1 MKRKQ
6 LYYLAVSA
14 LCLILHSQYL
24 HGQEYDGQ
32 QLRQMIMQD
41 RSRAAG
47 LHHHYEIPVISD
59 TKAPKGYKPFYISHY
74 GRHGCRYQSAS
85 VYDQAIVPLS
95 KIKELGGLTPEGER
109 LLEDIIRIKQENLGM
124 DWMLT
129 QKGGATHRGISSR
142 MLARYPKVFS
152 GKKRNSVVAVSSTA
166 QRCIMSMSNFVTPI
180 NEKYPGLEVTMDTG
194 DRFMEYIAHDPD
206 ANEELDRM
214 CGALRDSLFIAT
226 FDRSRAMLA
235 FFSDTTLLAGQI
247 NYDPD
252 LFFYRMIDRA
262 DLAQCMDSPMPD
274 IFGYFTPEETLAF
287 FCAYNARTYGQMGST
302 PEFGD
307 WRPVNVG
314 GPLLRDFIE
323 KADAAVAGNGVCAN
337 LRFGHDSIIAP
348 FELLLNINGMAGHS
362 VLDASLYWLCFKDIC
377 MGSNIQFVFYE
388 NGRGGVMVKILMN
401 EQEVTVPGLEAVNG
415 VYYDWPSLR
424 AYMERRAA

>member
-362 VLDASLYWLCFKDIC
+362 VLDASLYWLCFRDIC

-415 VYYDWPSLR
+415 VYYDWPTLR

>member
-1 MKRKQ
+1 MNSKRFCF
-6 LYYLAVSA
+6 LAVSA
-14 LCLILHSQYL
+14 LFLMPQPQYVSA
-24 HGQEYDGQ
+24 QEYAGQ
-32 QLRQMIMQD
+32 QLREMIMQD

-47 LHHHYEIPVISD
+47 LHHSYEIPAISD
-59 TKAPKGYKPFYISHY
+59 TKAPKGYNPFYISHY

-95 KIKELGGLTPEGER
+95 KIKDLGGLTPEGER
-109 LLEDIIRIKQENLGM
+109 LLADIIRIKQENLGM

-180 NEKYPGLEVTMDTG
+180 NEKYPALEVTMDTG
-194 DRFMEYIAHDPD
+194 DRFMEYVAHNPD
-206 ANEELDRM
+206 GNEELDRQ
-214 CGALRDSLFIAT
+214 CSKLRDSLFIAS
-226 FDRSRAMLA
+226 FDRSRAMLS
-235 FFSDTTLLAGQI
+235 FFTDTTLLAGQI
-247 NYDPD
+247 DYDPD
-252 LFFYRMIDRA
+252 LFFYHMINGA
-262 DLAQCMDSPMPD
+262 DLAQCMDSPLPD
-274 IFGYFTPEETLAF
+274 IFSYFTPEETLAF
-287 FCAYNARTYGQMGST
+287 FYAYNTKTYGQMGTT
-302 PEFGD
+302 PEFGG

-323 KADAAVAGNGVCAN
+323 KADAAIAGNGVCAN

-348 FELLLNINGMAGHS
+348 FELLLNINGANGHN
-362 VLDASLYWLCFKDIC
+362 VLDASRYWLCFKDIC
-377 MGSNIQFVFYE
+377 MGANVQFVFYE
-388 NGRGGVMVKILMN
+388 NGRGGVLVKILVN
-401 EQEVTVPGLEAVNG
+401 EQEATVPGLEAVNG

-424 AYMERRAA
+424 AYMEHIF

>member
-1 MKRKQ
+1 MKSKKVF
-6 LYYLAVSA
+6 LLAVSA
-14 LCLILHSQYL
+14 LCLILQAQYL
-24 HGQEYDGQ
+24 HGQEYDAQ
-32 QLRQMIMQD
+32 QLREMIMQD

-47 LHHHYEIPVISD
+47 LHHSYEIPAITD

-194 DRFMEYIAHDPD
+194 DRFMEYVAHNPD
-206 ANEELDRM
+206 GNQELDRN
-214 CGALRDSLFIAT
+214 CERLKDSLFIAS

-252 LFFYRMIDRA
+252 LFFYHMINGA
-262 DLAQCMDSPMPD
+262 DLAQCMDSPLPD
-274 IFGYFTPEETLAF
+274 IFSYFTPDEALAF
-287 FCAYNARTYGQMGST
+287 FYAYNTRTYGQMGTT

-323 KADAAVAGNGVCAN
+323 KADAAIAGNGVCAN

-348 FELLLNINGMAGHS
+348 FELLLGLNGRNGHN
-362 VLDASLYWLCFKDIC
+362 VLDASRYWLCFKDIC
-377 MGSNIQFVFYE
+377 MGANVQFVFYE
-388 NGRGGVMVKILMN
+388 NGRGGVLVKILVN
-401 EQEVTVPGLEAVNG
+401 EQEATLPGLEAVNG
-415 VYYDWPSLR
+415 VYYDWTALR
-424 AYMERRAA
+424 TYMEQLF

>member
-1 MKRKQ
+1 MNSKRFCF
-6 LYYLAVSA
+6 LAVSA
-14 LCLILHSQYL
+14 LFLMLQPQYVSA
-24 HGQEYDGQ
+24 QEYDGQ
-32 QLRQMIMQD
+32 QLREMIMQD

-47 LHHHYEIPVISD
+47 LHHSYEIPAISD

-95 KIKELGGLTPEGER
+95 KIKDLGGLTPEGER
-109 LLEDIIRIKQENLGM
+109 LLADIILIKQENLGM

-180 NEKYPGLEVTMDTG
+180 NEKYPALEVTMDTG
-194 DRFMEYIAHDPD
+194 DRFMEYVAHNPD
-206 ANEELDRM
+206 GNEELDRQ
-214 CGALRDSLFIAT
+214 CSKLRDSLFIAS
-226 FDRSRAMLA
+226 FDRSRAMLS
-235 FFSDTTLLAGQI
+235 FFTDTTLLAGQI
-247 NYDPD
+247 DYDPD
-252 LFFYRMIDRA
+252 LFFYHMINGA
-262 DLAQCMDSPMPD
+262 DLAQCMDSPLPD
-274 IFGYFTPEETLAF
+274 IFSYFTPEETLAF
-287 FCAYNARTYGQMGST
+287 IYAYNTKTYGQMGTT
-302 PEFGD
+302 PEFGG

-323 KADAAVAGNGVCAN
+323 KADAAIAGNGVCAN

-348 FELLLNINGMAGHS
+348 FELLLNINGANGHN
-362 VLDASLYWLCFKDIC
+362 VLDASRYWLCFKDIC
-377 MGSNIQFVFYE
+377 MGANVQFVFYE
-388 NGRGGVMVKILMN
+388 NGRGGVLVKILVN
-401 EQEVTVPGLEAVNG
+401 EQEATVPGLEAVNG

-424 AYMERRAA
+424 AYMEHIF